1 MSYSCL
7 TAKTMSL
14 AIAPIVNPMMK
25 DVSMSNPLVV
35 EKDFGGDPTSNRHDC
50 NNDGIYNKV
59 DDYNWKNQDS
69 HDCIENFLHIINRFV
84 MFII

>member
-1 MSYSCL
+1 M
-7 TAKTMSL
+7 MSL

-25 DVSMSNPLVV
+25 DGSMSNPLVV
-35 EKDFGGDPTSNRHDC
+35 EEDFGGDPTSNRLDG

-69 HDCIENFLHIINRFV
+69 HNCIEKFLHILISSLCL
-84 MFII
+84 

>member
-1 MSYSCL
+1 MCYSCL

-14 AIAPIVNPMMK
+14 AIAPIVNPMMN

-35 EKDFGGDPTSNRHDC
+35 EKDFGGDPMSNRHDC

-84 MFII
+84 MIII